1 MNTVPHNIL
10 SKKTM
15 EKLTKRNLY
24 IEIASKPYGFNINEI
39 DKYNFRYV
47 LAESLPGRFTPTSA
61 GANIADTVI
70 EMIKED
76 KNE

>member
-1 MNTVPHNIL
+1 MAIVNDEDEYLGTISL
-10 SKKTM
+10 K
-15 EKLTKRNLY
+15 
-24 IEIASKPYGFNINEI
+24 NINEI